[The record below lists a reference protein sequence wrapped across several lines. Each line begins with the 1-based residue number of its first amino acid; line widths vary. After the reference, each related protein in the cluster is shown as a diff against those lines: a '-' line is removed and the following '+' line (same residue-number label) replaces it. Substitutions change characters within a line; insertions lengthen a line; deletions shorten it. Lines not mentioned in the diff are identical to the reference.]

1 MAAVTLSPPCG
12 WTGGCSLVV
21 VALIRRWEWMTRSVA
36 GGGSLATNE
45 ALPDVCVAG
54 FVYDVESLFLLVVSR
69 CVS

>member
-1 MAAVTLSPPCG
+1 
-12 WTGGCSLVV
+12 
-21 VALIRRWEWMTRSVA
+21 MTRSVA